1 MKFRPI
7 ARLCYNRLQPT
18 HPIPAIQVPVM
29 PCKTILLVEDDPA
42 IAEPLCYALAR
53 EGWRVLWHGTGH
65 AALAALA
72 NETCDFM
79 ILDVGLPDM
88 DGFDLCRQIR
98 QQHATPL
105 LFLTARN
112 DEIERIIGLELG
124 ADDYCGK
131 PFSPRELISRI
142 KAIWRR
148 SERLPEATADTPSA
162 HHSGD
167 LAWGPWHLQAAT
179 HTVHYHQQALN
190 LTRYEWRLL
199 HTLLK
204 QPERIFSRDELMQAA
219 WDYPDHS
226 LARTVDSH
234 IKTLRQK
241 LKAVHPDDPIITQRG
256 LGYGLKR

>member
-1 MKFRPI
+1 MGRNFI
-7 ARLCYNRLQPT
+7 
-18 HPIPAIQVPVM
+18 
-29 PCKTILLVEDDPA
+29 
-42 IAEPLCYALAR
+42 
-53 EGWRVLWHGTGH
+53 
-65 AALAALA
+65 
-72 NETCDFM
+72 
-79 ILDVGLPDM
+79 
-88 DGFDLCRQIR
+88 DGF
-98 QQHATPL
+98 AAWPKAL
-105 LFLTARN
+105 LACYSELNLNEAKAASRKKYSQYGPASQ
-112 DEIERIIGLELG
+112 RSIGFNLIYYLL
-124 ADDYCGK
+124 ACGQ
-131 PFSPRELISRI
+131 R
-142 KAIWRR
+142 ACY
-148 SERLPEATADTPSA
+148 RLPEATADTPSA